1 MLFVSW
7 RTIKLNNNLE
17 AHACGFVTSFLF
29 TDVCMRLS
37 VWGHV
42 HVVLDHVLCSQSTV
56 SVRSWKVFCSSA
68 YIYILVWL
76 HGYGVL
82 ELVWC
87 SPLCAC
93 YRCWWLL
100 PLKVDPVDS
109 EKTIQYADAS
119 AERTPQPQEPDE
131 NELEPEMSDPQL
143 LRRLKSELMDLDEAG
158 PEQIQAQ
165 QDDETGWLDSIEDPE
180 IMRDILEELEAREAG
195 LDMEETQAAQG
206 GPDENEDEFEI
217 VEVEVEP
224 EEAVSGA
231 PLLPTVTEAADP
243 STSMP
248 TSATG
253 SLPASSSTSA
263 AASSSTSRPRSS
275 RRSRDEWMNPEYEGY
290 FKSNRHWERLVLG
303 RVRKRAGQ
311 WKGWYNWQNPRWD
324 LRRAGEKKRHRVS
337 YPWYCVKTFDG
348 SEERCC
354 W

>member
-1 MLFVSW
+1 M
-7 RTIKLNNNLE
+7 
-17 AHACGFVTSFLF
+17 
-29 TDVCMRLS
+29 
-37 VWGHV
+37 
-42 HVVLDHVLCSQSTV
+42 
-56 SVRSWKVFCSSA
+56 
-68 YIYILVWL
+68 
-76 HGYGVL
+76 
-82 ELVWC
+82 
-87 SPLCAC
+87 
-93 YRCWWLL
+93 L

-311 WKGWYNWQNPRWD
+311 WKGWYNWQNPR
-324 LRRAGEKKRHRVS
+324 
-337 YPWYCVKTFDG
+337 
-348 SEERCC
+348 
-354 W
+354 